1 MSEWKYGVLSDITE
15 IVMGQSPAGE
25 NCSNDIIGLPL
36 LNGPTEFTNHSPIPV
51 QFTNDPKRESR
62 KGDILFCVRGS
73 TTGKMNWSDQSYAI
87 GRGIAAIRHKSGIH
101 LNRYIRGI
109 IDYNLD
115 ELLQGATG
123 STFPNVSRTDI
134 GNIQI
139 EIPPLPEQESI
150 AEVLSSLDDKIDLL
164 HRNNKTLEQL
174 AETLFRQWLSKLN
187 ERESAILGDYI
198 KVKNGYA
205 FKSNDFRD
213 TGNNGV
219 LKITN
224 ISFEQVD
231 IYNTQFVDD
240 KVVTGLS
247 EKFLAKPKSFLI
259 AMTGAE
265 IGKIGIIGKT
275 NKKLYIN
282 QRVGMLVD
290 ILEHSSL
297 LGYLFLKSAEGQD
310 HIINTC
316 TGSAQENISS
326 VGIESMIIPKSTPE
340 EVISFCKSVNPLF
353 EKIIYNLE
361 QIQQLET
368 LRDTLLPKLMSGVVR
383 VEN

>member
-1 MSEWKYGVLSDITE
+1 LFQKL
-15 IVMGQSPAGE
+15 
-25 NCSNDIIGLPL
+25 
-36 LNGPTEFTNHSPIPV
+36 
-51 QFTNDPKRESR
+51 
-62 KGDILFCVRGS
+62 KGF
-73 TTGKMNWSDQSYAI
+73 
-87 GRGIAAIRHKSGIH
+87 
-101 LNRYIRGI
+101 
-109 IDYNLD
+109 
-115 ELLQGATG
+115 
-123 STFPNVSRTDI
+123 
-134 GNIQI
+134 
-139 EIPPLPEQESI
+139 
-150 AEVLSSLDDKIDLL
+150 
-164 HRNNKTLEQL
+164 
-174 AETLFRQWLSKLN
+174 
-187 ERESAILGDYI
+187 
-198 KVKNGYA
+198 
-205 FKSNDFRD
+205 
-213 TGNNGV
+213 

-240 KVVTGLS
+240 RVVAELS

-275 NKKLYIN
+275 NKKLYTN

-290 ILEHSSL
+290 ILENSSL
-297 LGYLFLKSAEGQD
+297 LGYLYLKSAEGQD

-326 VGIESMIIPKSTPE
+326 VGIESMIVPKSTPE
-340 EVISFCKSVNPLF
+340 EVVIFCNSVNPLF
-353 EKIIYNLE
+353 EKIISNLE

>member
-1 MSEWKYGVLSDITE
+1 
-15 IVMGQSPAGE
+15 
-25 NCSNDIIGLPL
+25 
-36 LNGPTEFTNHSPIPV
+36 
-51 QFTNDPKRESR
+51 
-62 KGDILFCVRGS
+62 
-73 TTGKMNWSDQSYAI
+73 
-87 GRGIAAIRHKSGIH
+87 
-101 LNRYIRGI
+101 
-109 IDYNLD
+109 LD
-115 ELLQGATG
+115 
-123 STFPNVSRTDI
+123 
-134 GNIQI
+134 
-139 EIPPLPEQESI
+139 
-150 AEVLSSLDDKIDLL
+150 
-164 HRNNKTLEQL
+164 
-174 AETLFRQWLSKLN
+174 

-198 KVKNGYA
+198 KVQNGYA

-240 KVVTGLS
+240 RVVAGLS
-247 EKFLAKPKSFLI
+247 EKFLANPKSFLI

-290 ILEHSSL
+290 ILENSSL
-297 LGYLFLKSAEGQD
+297 LGYLYLKSAEGQD

-326 VGIESMIIPKSTPE
+326 VGIESMIVPKSTPK
-340 EVISFCKSVNPLF
+340 EVVSFSNSVNPLF
-353 EKIIYNLE
+353 EKIISNLE